1 VEIDA
6 RSQRQEGAATV
17 GAELRISGVTTAEFF
32 AKRSTVEFAPS
43 AAFLDTSLKETF
55 DRTITD
61 LGASLRHR
69 LTPLTTLTIAADA
82 ADERFV
88 FAPVRNSKSLRV
100 MPGFE
105 FDPSALVSGKAAV
118 GFRSFTAESPAMPDF
133 NGVVASVELAY
144 TLLGATRFSVQFD
157 RDVQYSYQELEPYYL
172 LSEIGAGV
180 TQRVSD
186 SLGITARVGRWRM
199 DFSGLM
205 SDRAPDD
212 AEGPGA
218 AAVSRVDTAVF
229 FGGGLLRKI
238 SPDMRI
244 NVNVDA
250 YHRSSLLLFRNLT
263 GVRAGCSVAYT
274 F

>member
-1 VEIDA
+1 
-6 RSQRQEGAATV
+6 
-17 GAELRISGVTTAEFF
+17 
-32 AKRSTVEFAPS
+32 
-43 AAFLDTSLKETF
+43 
-55 DRTITD
+55 
-61 LGASLRHR
+61 
-69 LTPLTTLTIAADA
+69 
-82 ADERFV
+82 
-88 FAPVRNSKSLRV
+88 

-263 GVRAGCSVAYT
+263 GVKAGCSVAYT

>member
-1 VEIDA
+1 MEIDA

-43 AAFLDTSLKETF
+43 AVFLDTSLKETF

-88 FAPVRNSKSLRV
+88 FASVRNSKSLRV

-133 NGVVASVELAY
+133 NGVVASVEPAY
-144 TLLGATRFSVQFD
+144 TLLDATRFSVQFD

-199 DFSGLM
+199 DFRGLM

-229 FGGGLLRKI
+229 FGGACYARSAATCASTSTSMPTIVLRCC
-238 SPDMRI
+238 
-244 NVNVDA
+244 
-250 YHRSSLLLFRNLT
+250 SSGTSRE
-263 GVRAGCSVAYT
+263 
-274 F
+274 